1 MWENSVMTI
10 SREMPDE
17 EPDSPVPPPD
27 PPPDG
32 DRGFQNTL
40 TIDGQPGDPG
50 LLDPALLDPALL
62 DPALLDPALSVSGQS
77 VSGRCVSGQCVSA
90 LTDPMPAEPVPAP
103 ANAGQAFCRVWVPGM
118 EKCNLL
124 LDVVADTHRRMAAEA
139 ADRAVAL
146 DAVQTHMRSLVLPGR
161 PVTNTGVAAGTGPA
175 RDASGREIP
184 RWSPQRVGEESL
196 ISEVSALLRQTH
208 NATRELLYESE
219 RLVHHLPAT
228 LARLR
233 SGDISYDHA
242 RIMVDQSGVLPD
254 ESLAEFETRVLKEAE
269 WLSLEQLRRRAV
281 RVREYLNP
289 ESITRRHKKAL
300 AERCV
305 RLTDTFDGMSFL
317 DLLLP
322 TDDAHAIFERLTTLA
337 KDLRIAADDDRTR
350 AQLRADIATDLLIG
364 GVTATG
370 LGHGV
375 HATVHV
381 TVPVMTL
388 MGHSEEPGILDGTV
402 PIDPDTARRLAGT
415 ATGFTRLLVHPETG
429 VVLSVGR
436 DRYQVP
442 AGLRKAVEIR
452 DQTCRFFGCTQ
463 PATHDDVDHTHDW
476 AFGGETNLHNLA
488 LLCRHSHRLKHETGW
503 EVSQDHKGTLHW
515 TSPAGRPY
523 PSFPD
528 ARTNPPIPIPARPK
542 TKAQLTAEAR
552 ALEPRRLTLDE
563 LFTQTPLP
571 PDADM
576 PF

>member
-1 MWENSVMTI
+1 MTI

-40 TIDGQPGDPG
+40 TIDRHPD
-50 LLDPALLDPALL
+50 DPALLDPALQ
-62 DPALLDPALSVSGQS
+62 ACCA
-77 VSGRCVSGQCVSA
+77 SA
-90 LTDPMPAEPVPAP
+90 LTDPVPAEPVPAP
-103 ANAGQAFCRVWVPGM
+103 AHAGEAFCRVWVPGM

-146 DAVQTHMRSLVLPGR
+146 DAVHTHMRSLVLPGR
-161 PVTNTGVAAGTGPA
+161 PVTETGVAAGTGLT
-175 RDASGREIP
+175 RDAAGREIP

-196 ISEVSALLRQTH
+196 VSEVSALLRQTH
-208 NATRELLYESE
+208 TATRELLSESE

-254 ESLAEFETRVLKEAE
+254 ESLAEFEARVLKEAE

-289 ESITRRHKKAL
+289 ESITRRHKKAV

-305 RLTDTFDGMSFL
+305 RLKDTFDGMSFL

-322 TDDAHAIFERLTTLA
+322 TDDAHAIFDRLTTMA
-337 KDLRIAADDDRTR
+337 KDLRTAQDGTAGDDRTR
-350 AQLRADIATDLLIG
+350 APLRADIATDLLVG

-370 LGHGV
+370 LGLGV
-375 HATVHV
+375 RATVHV

-436 DRYQVP
+436 DRYDVP

-452 DQTCRFFGCTQ
+452 DHSCRFFGCTR
-463 PATHDDVDHTHDW
+463 PAHHDDVDHTHDW

-503 EVSQDHKGTLHW
+503 EVSQDQKGTLHW

-528 ARTNPPIPIPARPK
+528 ARTNPPIPTPVRPK
-542 TKAQLTAEAR
+542 TKAQLTAEA
-552 ALEPRRLTLDE
+552 AAPEPRRLTLDE
-563 LFTQTPLP
+563 LFAQTPLP
-571 PDADM
+571 PDTDI